1 MTYVTH
7 YLNFKYFQEE
17 NVVMLNMIIV
27 KKKNKNTYH
36 LPGKG
41 EVLIYLCTVHDK
53 TLVCCSVF
61 GFY

>member
-27 KKKNKNTYH
+27 KKKTTHH

-41 EVLIYLCTVHDK
+41 EVLIYLCTVHDI